1 LVSVTGSSVVV
12 GLSVAEDDGSGN
24 VVVVVVVVVVMVV
37 VLFAEAEGGAT
48 FFEKSVSQVSLS
60 LSESS
65 ILGPSILECI
75 FFTPLIVET
84 GEEGELFGSSK
95 HRIVLGKMNSSRA
108 AKIVHIQR
116 VIKWEDPWI
125 SCELFYE
132 PGAQIYDEMFEV
144 VYFGKRTHFFLWI
157 SKFKLFSLSGY
168 TKPGRL
174 F

>member
-1 LVSVTGSSVVV
+1 
-12 GLSVAEDDGSGN
+12 
-24 VVVVVVVVVVMVV
+24 MVV

-132 PGAQIYDEMFEV
+132 PGAQIYGNVRGGLFW
-144 VYFGKRTHFFLWI
+144 KKNSFF
-157 SKFKLFSLSGY
+157 SVDFKI
-168 TKPGRL
+168 
-174 F
+174 